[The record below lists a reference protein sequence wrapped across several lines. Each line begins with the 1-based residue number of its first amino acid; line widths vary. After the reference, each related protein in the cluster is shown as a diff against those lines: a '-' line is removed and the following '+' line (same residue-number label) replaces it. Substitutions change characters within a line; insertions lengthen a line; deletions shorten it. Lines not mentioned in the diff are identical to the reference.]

1 MNHGKESQNDKECD
15 DVTGLSAKCMTSLIS
30 LVKRIGTGVCHDGH
44 SHKTLVLVDSK
55 VTNLKIQP
63 NAINACVNGV
73 WQLDRLKDEQS
84 ILLKVKDIGFSLF
97 VSLSLS
103 VLHNSI
109 QSYSKILYF
118 T

>member
-63 NAINACVNGV
+63 YAINACVNSMS
-73 WQLDRLKDEQS
+73 QS
-84 ILLKVKDIGFSLF
+84 TFNVEILW
-97 VSLSLS
+97 
-103 VLHNSI
+103 
-109 QSYSKILYF
+109 LYF
-118 T
+118 MDNISKKTIHNNQF